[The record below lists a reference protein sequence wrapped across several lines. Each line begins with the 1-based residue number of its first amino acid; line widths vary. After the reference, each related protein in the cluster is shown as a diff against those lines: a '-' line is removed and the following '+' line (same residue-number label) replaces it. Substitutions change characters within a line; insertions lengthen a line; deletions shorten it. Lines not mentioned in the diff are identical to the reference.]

1 MICIKT
7 VMNSDLYKLTYQ
19 IRKRRFCNEGYESMP
34 LSFYAVER
42 YAKNYLRHILNYLRD
57 NLKYLRDNFSYLR
70 NGKNRLLYLSS
81 VVVTTHNDKHHM
93 CNSNKVY

>member
-42 YAKNYLRHILNYLRD
+42 YAKKYLRHILNYLRD
-57 NLKYLRDNFSYLR
+57 NFIYLR

-81 VVVTTHNDKHHM
+81 VVVIIPNDKHAM